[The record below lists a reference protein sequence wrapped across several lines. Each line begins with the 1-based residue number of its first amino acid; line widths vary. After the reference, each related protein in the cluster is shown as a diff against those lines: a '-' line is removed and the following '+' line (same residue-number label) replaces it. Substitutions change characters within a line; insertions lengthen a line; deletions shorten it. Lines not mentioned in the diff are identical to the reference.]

1 MKACSLC
8 NHLQLMSQQTYPDYV
23 PSRSAGSVDLIA
35 EFCRDAPMTADVS
48 TTPGVGKS
56 CAEVLRGYG
65 IDTVAQLVGHFLMC
79 VDGERTSG
87 EVCQA
92 FFNKLK
98 DMVRGT
104 SASKANAHTV
114 VFAVANMLAEKN
126 VFECQIDSD
135 VEVVELVDGED
146 NDSDSDD

>member
-1 MKACSLC
+1 
-8 NHLQLMSQQTYPDYV
+8 MSQQTYPDYV

-56 CAEVLRGYG
+56 CAEVLRGHG

-79 VDGERTSG
+79 VDGEKTSG

-135 VEVVELVDGED
+135 VEVVELENGED
-146 NDSDSDD
+146 DDSDSDD

>member
-1 MKACSLC
+1 MAA
-8 NHLQLMSQQTYPDYV
+8 YPTYV

-35 EFCRDAPMTADVS
+35 EFCRDTQMTADVS

-56 CAEVLRGYG
+56 CAEVLRGNG
-65 IDTVAQLVGHFLMC
+65 IDTVGQLVGHFLMC
-79 VDGERTSG
+79 VDGERDST

-98 DMVRGT
+98 DMVKGT

-114 VFAVANMLAEKN
+114 VFAVTNMLAERN
-126 VFECQIDSD
+126 MFECRLDSD
-135 VEVVELVDGED
+135 VELEDGED
-146 NDSDSDD
+146 DDGDDN

>member
-1 MKACSLC
+1 
-8 NHLQLMSQQTYPDYV
+8 MSQQTYPDYV

-35 EFCRDAPMTADVS
+35 EFCRDASMTADVS

-56 CAEVLRGYG
+56 CAEVLRGNG

-104 SASKANAHTV
+104 SASRANAHTI
-114 VFAVANMLAEKN
+114 VFAVTNMLAERN
-126 VFECQIDSD
+126 VFECHIDSD
-135 VEVVELVDGED
+135 VEVVELEHGED
-146 NDSDSDD
+146 DDSSDD

>member
-1 MKACSLC
+1 
-8 NHLQLMSQQTYPDYV
+8 MSQYPTYV

-56 CAEVLRGYG
+56 CANVLRGNG

-98 DMVRGT
+98 DMVKGT

-114 VFAVANMLAEKN
+114 VFAVANMLAERN
-126 VFECQIDSD
+126 MFECQIDSD
-135 VEVVELVDGED
+135 VEVVELEDGED
-146 NDSDSDD
+146 DDSSDD